1 MGLPKILDKPAWAAE
16 ALTGRQ
22 PWGASIS
29 FFDVPRVSVR
39 RRHME
44 AETFSTVLKEIYDTP
59 LSFESW
65 RNVLDLLKQA
75 FDCHVVTLIE
85 TDLRT
90 GGARF
95 AETGV
100 GPSVAREYFTKWHKQ
115 NIFYDKALNWRPG
128 AAQTDQEILPRNALL
143 HSDYYV
149 DFLRRYDMRGFVGM
163 TIVNDRA
170 QRLGISLLRPPPHDD
185 FDPETLRWA
194 AKLMPHLQNA
204 ARIGRRLAEASLEA
218 SAPPALLDLN
228 PIGVVLLNH
237 GGVVFANRAARAI
250 TAEQDGLNLRRGKI
264 EAERSADNAK
274 LQALIAG
281 ALGDRSVVEA
291 SRGGAMRLPRR
302 SGERDYV
309 LTIGAIPLA
318 SQRFGDTGSMA
329 FVLVSDGRTT
339 SATPTGVLRELYGLT
354 AAETKLAELLAT
366 GESLEAAAQHLSIRT
381 STAKWHLHSLFQKVG
396 VSRQSEL
403 VRLLL
408 SLPWAGGDRGA

>member
-1 MGLPKILDKPAWAAE
+1 
-16 ALTGRQ
+16 
-22 PWGASIS
+22 
-29 FFDVPRVSVR
+29 
-39 RRHME
+39 ME

-65 RNVLDLLKQA
+65 RNVLDLLKDA
-75 FDCHVVTLIE
+75 FNCHVVTLIE
-85 TDLRT
+85 TDVST
-90 GGARF
+90 GRARF

-100 GPSVAREYFTKWHKQ
+100 GPSVSREYFTKWHKQ
-115 NIFYDKALNWRPG
+115 NIFYDKALNWRAG
-128 AAQTDQEILPRNALL
+128 AAQTDQEILPRRALL

-163 TIVNDRA
+163 TIVNDKA
-170 QRLGISLLRPPPHDD
+170 LRLGISLLRPPPHDD
-185 FDPETLRWA
+185 FDPETLRSA
-194 AKLMPHLQNA
+194 AKIMPHLQNA

-228 PIGVVLLNH
+228 PIGVILLNRA
-237 GGVVFANRAARAI
+237 GAAVFANRVARAI

-264 EAERSADNAK
+264 EAERSADNVK
-274 LQALIAG
+274 LQSLIAG
-281 ALGDRSVVEA
+281 ALGLRSVVET

-302 SGERDYV
+302 SGARDYV

-339 SATPTGVLRELYGLT
+339 SATPTGVLRDLYGLT
-354 AAETKLAELLAT
+354 ATETKLAELLAT